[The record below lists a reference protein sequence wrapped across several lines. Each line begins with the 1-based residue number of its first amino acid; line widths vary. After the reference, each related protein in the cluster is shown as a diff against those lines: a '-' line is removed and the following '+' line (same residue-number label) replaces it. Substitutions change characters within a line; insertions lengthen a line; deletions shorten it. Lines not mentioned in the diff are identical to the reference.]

1 MPVLD
6 LREKNNV
13 VFLKVRLQPGASADA
28 VVGEYAGALKVK
40 VHAPPEKGKANRA
53 AAEFLADRLGL
64 KESAVTLVRGDLAR
78 DKIFAIEGMD
88 IPRLLARLGE
98 IGNGPR

>member
-1 MPVLD
+1 VLD
-6 LREKNNV
+6 LREKNGV
-13 VFLKVRLQPGASADA
+13 ALLKIRLQPGASTNA

-53 AAEFLADRLGL
+53 AAEFLADLLGL
-64 KESAVTLVRGDLAR
+64 KRSAVTLVRGDLAR

-88 IPRLLARLGE
+88 LPRLRARLGCA
-98 IGNGPR
+98 GNGAR